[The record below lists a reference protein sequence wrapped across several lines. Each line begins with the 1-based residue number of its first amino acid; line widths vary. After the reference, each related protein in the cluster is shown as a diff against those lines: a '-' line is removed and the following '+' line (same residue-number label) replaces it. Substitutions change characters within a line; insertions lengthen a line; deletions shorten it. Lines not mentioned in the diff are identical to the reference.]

1 MRKAGLKLNENAR
14 KAVHILSGIV
24 AVLSFVSLIF
34 FSPAGRYFSDK
45 FLHSIDKSQENVQS
59 NTPKEPLVMKRKYT
73 FFLDERMFTSS
84 EKDNVTTI
92 LAIDNPEVKMIIT
105 PIRGTSFT
113 QLCTDTEQYA
123 LPTEDLCQLN
133 VSTIYS
139 AYEVLSDGVITT
151 IYCIDDGTGSS
162 IEIKYSVPEND
173 TEYTEGFNLLLS
185 MFKLL

>member
-1 MRKAGLKLNENAR
+1 MKKAEIKLNKNTR

-24 AVLSFVSLIF
+24 AVISFVSLIF
-34 FSPAGRYFSDK
+34 FSPAGRYFSNK
-45 FLHSIDKSQENVQS
+45 FLHSINKNQENVQT
-59 NTPKEPLVMKRKYT
+59 NTPEEPLLMKKKYT
-73 FFLDERMFTSS
+73 FFLDKQMFTSS
-84 EKDNVTTI
+84 EEGNITTI
-92 LAIDNPEVKMIIT
+92 LAIDNPEVKMTIT

-173 TEYTEGFNLLLS
+173 TEYTDGFNLLLS